1 MKLNLLSAAVL
12 AASLAAG
19 TAAFAQSGDQS
30 DTTSSVSNTS
40 NTDPE
45 VILQDQE
52 RMAPFYTDNTMTT
65 LRPEAEVRQAY
76 SGLSAGDQEQMKQ
89 NCIDMSSG
97 NSEADQSQALKDL
110 CGIVQ
115 TY

>member
-19 TAAFAQSGDQS
+19 PAAFAQTGDQS
-30 DTTSSVSNTS
+30 DTTASTTNTS

-45 VILQDQE
+45 VILQNKEKMSPFFTDDT
-52 RMAPFYTDNTMTT
+52 MAT
-65 LRPEAEVRQAY
+65 LRPEAEVRTAY
-76 SGLSAGDQEQMKQ
+76 DAMASADREQMKQ

-97 NSEADQSQALKDL
+97 SSQADQSQSLQDL
-110 CGIVQ
+110 CKMVQ
-115 TY
+115 TF